1 MVGQTGARF
10 GGTAGRRS
18 RAAVEPS
25 EQDDA
30 ATTGVRLPSILSR
43 WRRNLEEQDH
53 EPQDP
58 EQQAAEATGIQPP
71 AQQAELLDVAQ
82 PEVTPPVPEP
92 DCADVEG
99 ADEVERPDE
108 AAWGT
113 SKETYDLVRPYSW
126 TQGRTASTIALAV
139 ETLVSATGRPPDP
152 VAGPEHRKILG
163 LCAAPRSVAELAA
176 MMSMPLGVVRVLL
189 GDLAAA
195 GSVAV
200 HRTVGSADAAP
211 DVALMQRV
219 LAGLQRL

>member
-1 MVGQTGARF
+1 M
-10 GGTAGRRS
+10 
-18 RAAVEPS
+18 EPS

-30 ATTGVRLPSILSR
+30 AATGVRLPSILSR
-43 WRRNLEEQDH
+43 WRRNLEEQDY

-58 EQQAAEATGIQPP
+58 EQQAAEAIGIQPP
-71 AQQAELLDVAQ
+71 GQQAELLGVAQ
-82 PEVTPPVPEP
+82 PEVTPPVPEL

-99 ADEVERPDE
+99 ADVEGADVDRVEEVERPDE
-108 AAWGT
+108 ADWGA
-113 SKETYDLVRPYSW
+113 SKETYDGVRPYSI
-126 TQGRTASTIALAV
+126 THGRTASPVALAV

-152 VAGPEHRKILG
+152 VAGPEHHKILER
-163 LCAAPRSVAELAA
+163 CATPRSVAELAA
-176 MMSMPLGVVRVLL
+176 MMSIPLGVVRVVL